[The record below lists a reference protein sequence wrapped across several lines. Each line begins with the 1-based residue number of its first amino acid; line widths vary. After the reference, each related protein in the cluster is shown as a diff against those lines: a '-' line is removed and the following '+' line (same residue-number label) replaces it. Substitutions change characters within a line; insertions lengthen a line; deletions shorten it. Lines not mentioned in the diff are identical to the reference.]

1 MMIAHSNICWRFF
14 NTSLFL
20 WMAANRKVNYLE
32 AQFRERHH
40 RMLLKKEGSIRWVI
54 LIFQVVIHSV
64 CLSCLLQIKS
74 RKPSSRQNNLTFYLL
89 QIASVC

>member
-1 MMIAHSNICWRFF
+1 MMIAHSNICWRLF

-40 RMLLKKEGSIRWVI
+40 RMLLKKERASDG
-54 LIFQVVIHSV
+54 
-64 CLSCLLQIKS
+64 LSSFFKW
-74 RKPSSRQNNLTFYLL
+74 
-89 QIASVC
+89 

>member
-20 WMAANRKVNYLE
+20 WVAANRKVNYLE

-40 RMLLKKEGSIRWVI
+40 RMLLKKERAADG
-54 LIFQVVIHSV
+54 
-64 CLSCLLQIKS
+64 LSSFFKW
-74 RKPSSRQNNLTFYLL
+74 
-89 QIASVC
+89 